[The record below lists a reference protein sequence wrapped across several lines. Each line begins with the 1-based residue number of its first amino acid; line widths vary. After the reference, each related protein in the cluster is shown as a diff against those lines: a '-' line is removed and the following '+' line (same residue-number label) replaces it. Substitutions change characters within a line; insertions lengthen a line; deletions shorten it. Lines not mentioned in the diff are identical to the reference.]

1 MAEKRIDELISEIKK
16 ALVDAG
22 YVPSTLARG

>member
-16 ALVDAG
+16 ELVDAG
-22 YVPSTLARG
+22 CVPSTLTCG